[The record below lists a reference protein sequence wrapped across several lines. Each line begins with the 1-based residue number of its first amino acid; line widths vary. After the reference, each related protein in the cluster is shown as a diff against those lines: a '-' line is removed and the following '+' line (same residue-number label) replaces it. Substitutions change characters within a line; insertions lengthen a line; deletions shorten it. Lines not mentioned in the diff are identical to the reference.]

1 MIDRVLLT
9 SAALL
14 ALTGLPACTKAT
26 PEKVLR
32 IEGSAPL
39 APSLCE
45 RMAEDYDMV
54 VAETSALRGT
64 TWRAS
69 LADRFL
75 SARGINWAFRVDDED
90 PADACASAEGGMTC
104 QIAGPATFSIQS
116 EAGRATYMVVGGDRA
131 TVTSQGATISCV
143 RPPEGL

>member
-1 MIDRVLLT
+1 MTNRLLLLA
-9 SAALL
+9 SAAVAL
-14 ALTGLPACTKAT
+14 AAVSGCTKAT
-26 PEKVLR
+26 PDKVLR
-32 IEGSAPL
+32 VEGSAPL

-90 PADACASAEGGMTC
+90 PADACTSAEGGMTC
-104 QIAGPATFSIQS
+104 VIAGPATFSIQS
-116 EAGRATYMVVGGDRA
+116 EAGRATYMVAGGDRA
-131 TVTSQGATISCV
+131 TVSSQGATISCL

>member
-1 MIDRVLLT
+1 MTHRVMLLAA
-9 SAALL
+9 SVAAL
-14 ALTGLPACTKAT
+14 AAVAACTKAT
-26 PEKVLR
+26 PDKVLR
-32 IEGSAPL
+32 VEGVAPL

-45 RMAEDYDMV
+45 RMAEDFNMT

-75 SARGINWAFRVDDED
+75 SAKGINWSFRVDDED
-90 PADACASAEGGMTC
+90 PADACASTEGGMSCT
-104 QIAGPATFSIQS
+104 IRGPATFSVRS
-116 EAGRATYMVVGGDRA
+116 EAGQATYMVAAADRA
-131 TVTSQGATISCV
+131 TVSSQGATISCL